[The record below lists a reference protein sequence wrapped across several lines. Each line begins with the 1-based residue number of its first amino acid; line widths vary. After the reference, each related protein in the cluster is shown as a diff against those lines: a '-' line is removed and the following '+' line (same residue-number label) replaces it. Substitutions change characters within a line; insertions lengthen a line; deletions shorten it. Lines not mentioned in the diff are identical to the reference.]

1 MKRILCI
8 WLPNRSILADPRADR
23 QAIEQLCHWCRQFSP
38 VVGLEDSI
46 APESLFLDVT
56 DLGSFFGGENA
67 LAQRIVHGLNQRGLE
82 ARVAIADTVGAAWA
96 ASHFALQNEEV
107 RSRKQ
112 SPTSSISS
120 SSFIVHHSAFLTP
133 LPIEALRLPE
143 ATVELLHQLGVY
155 RIGQLESLPRAD
167 LTSRFGSSLLDRWDQ
182 AIGRLAEPIPALP
195 LPPQLEVEQSL
206 EYPTGR
212 QEILEL
218 LLEQLIG
225 RLVRSL
231 ASCGRSVVRLRC
243 RLNCQLAGVRELSVG
258 LFEPTTSARHLFQL
272 VHMQLERLALP
283 APVAGISV
291 EAVLTSTSRRRQEE
305 LFSDSRQRQRLH
317 SLADLIDRLSSRLGS
332 RSVVRAKLVP
342 DVQPERAYGY
352 HPLVDRSAR
361 NGSRGSTS
369 RAVEL
374 PPRPLRLFCRPTPL
388 SAVSIVPEGPL
399 LGFCLEYSQHQVA
412 HSWGPERIETGW
424 WRGRAVARDY
434 YRVETATGQRFWV
447 FRDLHDRKWFMHGAF
462 A

>member
-1 MKRILCI
+1 MA
-8 WLPNRSILADPRADR
+8 SDLADLQADR
-23 QAIEQLCHWCRQFSP
+23 QAIEQLCQWCRQFSP
-38 VVGLEDSI
+38 LVGVED
-46 APESLFLDVT
+46 AAVPESLFLDVT
-56 DLGSFFGGENA
+56 DLGPFFGGENG
-67 LAQRIVHGLNQRGLE
+67 LAQRIVHGLNQRGLA

-96 ASHFALQNEEV
+96 ASHFALPNEQV
-107 RSRKQ
+107 RSREQ
-112 SPTSSISS
+112 ASSCSISS
-120 SSFIVHHSAFLTP
+120 SSFIAHHSAFLAP

-143 ATVELLHQLGVY
+143 DTVELLHQLGVY

-167 LTSRFGSSLLDRWDQ
+167 LTSRLGSRLLDRWDQ

-218 LLEQLIG
+218 IFESLIG
-225 RLVRSL
+225 RLVRTL

-243 RLNCQLAGVRELSVG
+243 RLNCQSAGVQELSVG

-272 VHMQLERLALP
+272 VHMQLERLVLP
-283 APVAGISV
+283 APVAGIRV
-291 EAVLTSTSRRRQEE
+291 EAVLTTGSRRRQEE

-332 RSVVRAKLVP
+332 RSVVRAKLAP
-342 DVQPERAYGY
+342 DAQPERAYGY
-352 HPLVDRSAR
+352 HPLVDRMVR
-361 NGSRGSTS
+361 NGSRGSTF
-369 RAVEL
+369 RVEL
-374 PPRPLRLFCRPTPL
+374 PPRPLRLFCRPAPL
-388 SAVSIVPEGPL
+388 SAVSIVPDGPPL
-399 LGFCLEYSQHQVA
+399 YFCLEDGKHQVA
-412 HSWGPERIETGW
+412 HAWGPERIETGW

-434 YRVETATGQRFWV
+434 YRVESATGQRFWV
-447 FRDLHDRKWFMHGAF
+447 FRDLQDRKWFMHGAF